1 MHHSSWGLQ
10 PKTAL
15 ANITL
20 WGAVYDAY
28 NKPVMVAMA
37 LNPKSKKGKVLDYS
51 KITSAYVRTNIQN
64 LIDTRDMLYI
74 LEEQKQIAIDNYV
87 NLIRIKKHQKDLFP
101 GNGQ

>member
-15 ANITL
+15 ASITL
-20 WGAVYDAY
+20 WGAVYDAD

-37 LNPKSKKGKVLDYS
+37 LNPKSRKGKVLDYS

-64 LIDTRDMLYI
+64 LIDTSDMLYI
-74 LEEQKQIAIDNYV
+74 DENKN
-87 NLIRIKKHQKDLFP
+87 RTTS
-101 GNGQ
+101 